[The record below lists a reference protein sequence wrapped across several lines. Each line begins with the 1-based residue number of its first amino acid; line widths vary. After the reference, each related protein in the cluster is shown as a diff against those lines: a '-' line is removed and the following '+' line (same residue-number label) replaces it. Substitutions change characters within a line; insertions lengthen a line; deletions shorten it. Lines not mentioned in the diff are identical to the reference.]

1 MYTVFL
7 CKLTYSNC
15 CTFLQVFCL
24 LKGKISVTIHRTKRI
39 VEAGDMFFIPQGK
52 LLLQRI
58 VMAHRAYSYSLCNVE
73 ITWISFKI
81 IVMQYIDM
89 YCTCTCLASSIHNE
103 FCTIGCWPCFNF
115 HMLNSNKLLNVPRY
129 LNLSILDD
137 FVRRT
142 HTCQTSPIQSKILL
156 LTCRLF

>member
-73 ITWISFKI
+73 ITWISFRI

-115 HMLNSNKLLNVPRY
+115 HMLNSNKLLNDIFQAQISFRTKNNSLFNESRISPRHSHVP
-129 LNLSILDD
+129 
-137 FVRRT
+137 VV
-142 HTCQTSPIQSKILL
+142 C
-156 LTCRLF
+156 